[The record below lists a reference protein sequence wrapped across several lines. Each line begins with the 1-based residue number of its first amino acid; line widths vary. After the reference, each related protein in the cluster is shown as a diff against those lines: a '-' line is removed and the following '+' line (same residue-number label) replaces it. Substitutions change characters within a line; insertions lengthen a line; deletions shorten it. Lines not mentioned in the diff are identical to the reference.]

1 VTVHPSAA
9 VVRNAGPAVRPS
21 GEVSARCAT
30 AQPNAT
36 YRWEHNEQ
44 GALLVTIDEL
54 DPGEEHPGYHEVLTS
69 RPWLRVG
76 DVD

>member
-1 VTVHPSAA
+1 
-9 VVRNAGPAVRPS
+9 VRDGSTERHLPV
-21 GEVSARCAT
+21 GV
-30 AQPNAT
+30 
-36 YRWEHNEQ
+36 NEQ
-44 GALLVTIDEL
+44 GALLVTIVEL